1 MPGGPCQ
8 RRAVVDTFTEISDFV
23 RLARKRHPKI
33 RAHWEDDLQW
43 RDRGMAALE
52 EGKTGLAE
60 NTFQKLVLSQPGHCD
75 GYEGWARVCFETG
88 RTQAASI
95 LMGHAC
101 SLARESCNRGDTD
114 PRIVDQMEE
123 FRREIAAA
131 LPG

>member
-1 MPGGPCQ
+1 MD
-8 RRAVVDTFTEISDFV
+8 AFTEISEFV

-33 RAHWEDDLQW
+33 RAHWEDDLEW
-43 RDRGMAALE
+43 RDRGMAALK

-75 GYEGWARVCFETG
+75 GYEGWARVCFAAG
-88 RTQAASI
+88 RFQAARI
-95 LMGHAC
+95 LMDHAY
-101 SLARESCNRGDTD
+101 SLAKESCERGDTD
-114 PRIVDQMEE
+114 PRILERMDD